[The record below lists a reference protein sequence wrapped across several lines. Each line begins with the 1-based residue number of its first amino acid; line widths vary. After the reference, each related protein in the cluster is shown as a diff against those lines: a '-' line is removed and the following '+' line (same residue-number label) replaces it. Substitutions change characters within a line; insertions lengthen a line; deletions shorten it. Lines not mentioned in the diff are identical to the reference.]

1 MAKDYSRDYTIVIV
15 EDDPESQRML
25 TERLDEMAVLV
36 IFNTTEEAFVYFSKG
51 YKANL
56 IIIDI
61 LMHGSNMD
69 GLELCNKVRSIPD
82 YTQTSILLHNAL
94 GDQNLEALALKAG
107 ATDFLEKPMSAT
119 RMRMRIAAHLT
130 STSTAAPAAT
140 ATIVTEMS
148 KASDELTS
156 LMSRGAFH
164 DMMMLELKRAGRLKY
179 AVCLM
184 MFHIDNHADYNNRF
198 GHVTGNRALM
208 SFARALKF
216 SFERVEEEVCRFDRE
231 TFAAFTSTVDPKR
244 LIEYATKLDEIFN
257 GLTIPHDDSYLP
269 LSISTGIA
277 IASFGKSQQ
286 MPFINEALITK
297 INGIAQRNM
306 YEAQS
311 SEGTKLKYSVIKC

>member
-61 LMHGSNMD
+61 FMQGSNMD
-69 GLELCNKVRSIPD
+69 GLELCHKVRSIPD

-94 GDQNLEALALKAG
+94 GDQKLEALALKAG
-107 ATDFLEKPMSAT
+107 ATDFLEKPMSVT
-119 RMRMRIAAHLT
+119 RMRMRVAAHLA
-130 STSTAAPAAT
+130 STPQTAPGASTAVKDT
-140 ATIVTEMS
+140 S
-148 KASDELTS
+148 KTSDELTS

-164 DMMMLELKRAGRLKY
+164 DLMMLELKRAGRLKY

-184 MFHIDNHADYNNRF
+184 MFNIDNHAEYNNRF

-244 LIEYATKLDEIFN
+244 LLDYARKLDEIFN

-277 IASFGKSQQ
+277 IASFGNSQQ
-286 MPFINEALITK
+286 MPFINEALLTK
-297 INGIAQRNM
+297 ITGVAKRNM
-306 YEAQS
+306 FEARNA
-311 SEGTKLKYSVIKC
+311 EGHKLKYSIIKC